1 MRATGPSPAALAALL
16 TLLWLG
22 CPGCSGLQGRQPPK
36 PDPYPAAYAIGR
48 AEAESDIVQD
58 NPHWLRVPTSGPSA
72 PSTPPTAS
80 VPATAPAAV
89 AGIAWDQGS
98 GLDPATG
105 MPWVA
110 ADPTDPAT
118 PGRVA
123 GHNAALDAY
132 IREYGVPP
140 NPRQQWSAEL
150 SDLRGYFNMRNA
162 PGAAD
167 RPTELPLDGRALF
180 ATEGQFG
187 LAWRRTPKAA
197 DPTQLLLIYGLH
209 GGASKAVP
217 PIPPTLYGG
226 RAEVLWGPTAGEFA
240 VLHWTAPAA
249 PEGAR
254 EGYSA
259 LDLRTGY
266 WLKHDRVGASPAAP
280 AAPAVATPP
289 AAAPDNSR

>member
-1 MRATGPSPAALAALL
+1 MTTIGGWPAVVAALL
-16 TLLWLG
+16 PLLVLG
-22 CPGCSGLQGRQPPK
+22 CPGCGGLQGRPPPR
-36 PDPYPAAYAIGR
+36 PDPFPAAYAAGR
-48 AEAESDIVQD
+48 AEAEADIVRD

-72 PSTPPTAS
+72 PLTPSDSSNPPNPS
-80 VPATAPAAV
+80 IPPEPSKPPVPATAPAV
-89 AGIAWDQGS
+89 AWDRRS
-98 GLDPATG
+98 GIDPATG
-105 MPWVA
+105 LPWVA
-110 ADPTDPAT
+110 ADPADPAT

-132 IREYGVPP
+132 IRAYGVPP

-150 SDLRGYFNMRNA
+150 SDLRGYFAARSA
-162 PGAAD
+162 PGVGGAAG

-209 GGASKAVP
+209 GGASNPVP
-217 PIPPTLYGG
+217 PIPATLYGG
-226 RAEVLWGPTAGEFA
+226 RTEVLWGPPAGEFA
-240 VLHWTAPAA
+240 VLHWTAPTA
-249 PEGAR
+249 PEGDR

-266 WLKHDRVGASPAAP
+266 WLKHERVGA
-280 AAPAVATPP
+280 TP
-289 AAAPDNSR
+289 